1 MVRIVKKPE
10 ERRQEILAMAQKL
23 FLEKEYETTSL
34 NDVVNALGVAKGTV
48 YHYFKSKEA
57 LLDAVVESISE
68 QYLSKVRSKLK
79 KSEAG
84 SLEKMKALVK
94 AMNVSSDWK
103 HTLENLHRSGNMG
116 LHLRLLAL
124 TVKKMAPLFAEIIQQ
139 GCKEGIFKTEN
150 PLEAAEFFLAGFQ
163 FLTDQG
169 VYPWKEDELKRRA
182 QSFPHLL
189 ELLLGAPAGSMK
201 FFKSVL

>member
-57 LLDAVVESISE
+57 LLDAVVENMSE

-79 KSEAG
+79 KSEAS
-84 SLEKMKALVK
+84 SLEKMKVLTK

-103 HTLENLHRSGNMG
+103 STLEDLHRSGNMG

-124 TVKKMAPLFAEIIQQ
+124 TLKKMAPLFADLIEQ
-139 GCKEGIFKTEN
+139 GCKEGVFKTQY

-169 VYPWKEDELKRRA
+169 IYPWKDEELKRRVQA
-182 QSFPHLL
+182 FPNLL
-189 ELLLGAPAGSMK
+189 EQLLGAESGSLK
-201 FFKSVL
+201 FFK